1 MLNKAS
7 DLLLLIYRERFK
19 RTLLIF
25 NNKNYFNFT
34 VICQNDLI
42 LDTKKLTME
51 LFKSGN
57 PTLSEKAFKN
67 TLYIDQND
75 SMTVRGTLNKFG
87 FMFLMLMG
95 TAYYSWKEYAGGG
108 DVQPLI
114 WGGAIGGLVIALV
127 IMFKKEWSPYL
138 APLYALLEGLF
149 IGAISAYYND
159 AFANKMPNIIMNA
172 VGLTF
177 GTAISMY
184 FLYSFKI
191 IQATEKF
198 KSIVFT
204 ATAGIAVFYLIAMVV
219 RMFGVERAFLHEG
232 SLMGIGFSLVVVAI
246 AALNLILDFDMMEKA
261 SEAGAPKYMEW
272 YGAFGLMVTI
282 VWLYL
287 EILRL
292 LSKLS
297 SRK

>member
-1 MLNKAS
+1 
-7 DLLLLIYRERFK
+7 
-19 RTLLIF
+19 
-25 NNKNYFNFT
+25 
-34 VICQNDLI
+34 
-42 LDTKKLTME
+42 ME

-67 TLYIDQND
+67 TIYIDTENA
-75 SMTVRGTLNKFG
+75 MTVKGTLNKFG

-114 WGGAIGGLVIALV
+114 WGGAIGGLVVALV

-149 IGAISAYYND
+149 IGAISAYYNE
-159 AFANKMPNIIMNA
+159 AFAGKMPNIIMNA

-184 FLYSFKI
+184 LLYSFKI

-198 KSIVFT
+198 KAIIFT

-219 RMFGVERAFLHEG
+219 RMFGVEMAFLHEG

-246 AALNLILDFDMMEKA
+246 AALNLILDFDMMEKGA
-261 SEAGAPKYMEW
+261 EAGAPKYMEW